1 MATFTSRTKKN
12 NVSDNEKNTSNG
24 NNPSATLPSP
34 VAQLFRDDQS
44 TDDFKQEDGSL
55 AIKGI
60 HSFGEI
66 GIPSSDNASSKQLKS
81 SPSFPAIQRKSQNNN
96 APVPVTNNKTGLPN
110 NLKSGVEQLSG
121 KSIDDVKVHYN
132 SKEPK
137 QLNALAYAKG
147 TEIHVGPGNEKH
159 LPHEAWHVVQ
169 QKQGRVQPTK
179 QLKGKV
185 PLNDDKSLENEADL
199 MGEKA
204 NHLISNN
211 SDANNTVQAKMEN
224 NSSPIVQ
231 RVLSEEDK
239 AMLGTVKGVSNNK
252 SAFEGGSKPPTDNI
266 TSAVPAV
273 EEPVSAA
280 PAVEEP
286 VSAPAVEQ
294 EPVSAAP
301 AVEQEP
307 TAPMALDDAETTRDT
322 IYETNPTAPMALD
335 DAETTRDTLYE
346 TKPTAPMALEDAE
359 TTRDAIS
366 ENKESSSESKNE
378 SGMLGKMKDGA
389 AWAGG
394 KVKEGAS
401 FVGKKASENKFA
413 IGAAGVKKVASTV
426 AERVSGSEV
435 LGNSVGGMVGGGL
448 TLGKGLYDMN
458 QGRNEKNK
466 AQDYLK
472 NNNKN
477 LDDKELTDNRIQN
490 RIAEREGKDKMA
502 KGGASAVSGAL
513 NLTAGALTASG
524 VGIPAAAVL
533 TAASTAVSVGS
544 GLTGM
549 AVQSGRDKEA
559 RRLRSSDELLADK
572 GKKNQEREDK
582 IAGSKLNPLNWG
594 AKLSR
599 LTGIG
604 DKDEKLIGTKNSAEM
619 LKARGKTEEDANTN
633 FLSRKEKEYEGEGWD
648 RTDINKKGK
657 DQAAIKWESGF
668 FGGFKKT
675 KFDAE
680 DIGVSKGL
688 SSDGIEKRKKEAE
701 EKAAKEE
708 KEKAASKEKKW
719 WPF

>member
-211 SDANNTVQAKMEN
+211 SDTNNTVQAKMEN
-224 NSSPIVQ
+224 NSSAIVQ

-252 SAFEGGSKPPTDNI
+252 SAFEGGSKPPTDNM

-273 EEPVSAA
+273 EEPVSA
-280 PAVEEP
+280 PAVEE
-286 VSAPAVEQ
+286 Q
-294 EPVSAAP
+294 VSAAP

-335 DAETTRDTLYE
+335 DAETTRDTIYE

-378 SGMLGKMKDGA
+378 SGMLGKMKDGV

-490 RIAEREGKDKMA
+490 SERRCKRSFWSIKPYSR
-502 KGGASAVSGAL
+502 SAYCFWSWYTSCSCTYCCF
-513 NLTAGALTASG
+513 N
-524 VGIPAAAVL
+524 
-533 TAASTAVSVGS
+533 
-544 GLTGM
+544 
-549 AVQSGRDKEA
+549 
-559 RRLRSSDELLADK
+559 
-572 GKKNQEREDK
+572 
-582 IAGSKLNPLNWG
+582 
-594 AKLSR
+594 
-599 LTGIG
+599 
-604 DKDEKLIGTKNSAEM
+604 
-619 LKARGKTEEDANTN
+619 
-633 FLSRKEKEYEGEGWD
+633 
-648 RTDINKKGK
+648 
-657 DQAAIKWESGF
+657 
-668 FGGFKKT
+668 GGFSW
-675 KFDAE
+675 FW
-680 DIGVSKGL
+680 INRNGCS
-688 SSDGIEKRKKEAE
+688 IWKR
-701 EKAAKEE
+701 
-708 KEKAASKEKKW
+708 
-719 WPF
+719 

>member
-66 GIPSSDNASSKQLKS
+66 GIPSSDHTSSKQLKS

-204 NHLISNN
+204 LNLMGKNN
-211 SDANNTVQAKMEN
+211 DANNSVQAKMN
-224 NSSPIVQ
+224 NSSSPIVQ

-239 AMLGTVKGVSNNK
+239 AMLESVKGVSNNK
-252 SAFEGGSKPPTDNI
+252 SAFEGSSKPPTDNI
-266 TSAVPAV
+266 TSA
-273 EEPVSAA
+273 A
-280 PAVEEP
+280 PAVE
-286 VSAPAVEQ
+286 

-322 IYETNPTAPMALD
+322 ISEA
-335 DAETTRDTLYE
+335 
-346 TKPTAPMALEDAE
+346 KPTAPMALEDAE

-366 ENKESSSESKNE
+366 ENKESSSESKSE

-389 AWAGG
+389 VWAGG
-394 KVKEGAS
+394 KAKEGAS
-401 FVGKKASENKFA
+401 FVGNKIMENKFA
-413 IGAAGVKKVASTV
+413 VGAAVAGKVAT
-426 AERVSGSEV
+426 EIG
-435 LGNSVGGMVGGGL
+435 GKSVGGMVGGGL

-458 QGRNEKNK
+458 EGRNEKNK

-490 RIAEREGKDKMA
+490 RIAEREAKDKMA
-502 KGGASAVSGAL
+502 KGGAGAVSGAL

-524 VGIPAAAVL
+524 VGIPAAGVL
-533 TAASTAVSVGS
+533 TAASMAVSAGA

-559 RRLRSSDELLADK
+559 RRLRTGNEVLSDK
-572 GKKNQEREDK
+572 VNNNQAREDK
-582 IAGSKLNPLNWG
+582 IAGSGWNPLNWG

-604 DKDEKLIGTKNSAEM
+604 DSDEKLIGTKKGSEI
-619 LKARGKTEEDANTN
+619 LEQRGKNVEGTKNEY
-633 FLSRKEKEYEGEGWD
+633 LSKKEAKYKEEGWD
-648 RTDINKKGK
+648 RSNINKEGK
-657 DQAAIKWESGF
+657 EQAASKTDKGFMGF
-668 FGGFKKT
+668 FGGKK
-675 KFDAE
+675 DYDVE

-708 KEKAASKEKKW
+708 KAKAAPGEKKW
-719 WPF
+719 WQF

>member
-199 MGEKA
+199 MGDKA

-211 SDANNTVQAKMEN
+211 SDTNNTVQAKMEN
-224 NSSPIVQ
+224 NSSAIVQ

-252 SAFEGGSKPPTDNI
+252 SAFEGGSKPPTDNM

-273 EEPVSAA
+273 EEPVSA
-280 PAVEEP
+280 PAVEE
-286 VSAPAVEQ
+286 Q
-294 EPVSAAP
+294 VSAAP

-322 IYETNPTAPMALD
+322 IYETKPTAPMALD
-335 DAETTRDTLYE
+335 CF
-346 TKPTAPMALEDAE
+346 
-359 TTRDAIS
+359 
-366 ENKESSSESKNE
+366 
-378 SGMLGKMKDGA
+378 LGKVFRHRSHVLLLVHNTCTRLA
-389 AWAGG
+389 
-394 KVKEGAS
+394 
-401 FVGKKASENKFA
+401 
-413 IGAAGVKKVASTV
+413 
-426 AERVSGSEV
+426 RV
-435 LGNSVGGMVGGGL
+435 
-448 TLGKGLYDMN
+448 
-458 QGRNEKNK
+458 
-466 AQDYLK
+466 
-472 NNNKN
+472 
-477 LDDKELTDNRIQN
+477 
-490 RIAEREGKDKMA
+490 
-502 KGGASAVSGAL
+502 
-513 NLTAGALTASG
+513 
-524 VGIPAAAVL
+524 
-533 TAASTAVSVGS
+533 
-544 GLTGM
+544 
-549 AVQSGRDKEA
+549 
-559 RRLRSSDELLADK
+559 
-572 GKKNQEREDK
+572 
-582 IAGSKLNPLNWG
+582 
-594 AKLSR
+594 
-599 LTGIG
+599 
-604 DKDEKLIGTKNSAEM
+604 
-619 LKARGKTEEDANTN
+619 
-633 FLSRKEKEYEGEGWD
+633 
-648 RTDINKKGK
+648 
-657 DQAAIKWESGF
+657 
-668 FGGFKKT
+668 
-675 KFDAE
+675 
-680 DIGVSKGL
+680 
-688 SSDGIEKRKKEAE
+688 
-701 EKAAKEE
+701 
-708 KEKAASKEKKW
+708 
-719 WPF
+719 

>member
-1 MATFTSRTKKN
+1 MTTFTSRTKKN

-34 VAQLFRDDQS
+34 LAQLFRDDQS

-55 AIKGI
+55 AIKGV
-60 HSFGEI
+60 HSFGDI
-66 GIPSSDNASSKQLKS
+66 GIPSSDNTSSKQLKS

-185 PLNDDKSLENEADL
+185 PLNDDKGLENEADL

-204 NHLISNN
+204 LHLISNN

-239 AMLGTVKGVSNNK
+239 AMLESVKGVSNNK
-252 SAFEGGSKPPTDNI
+252 SAFAGGSKPPTDNI
-266 TSAVPAV
+266 TSA
-273 EEPVSAA
+273 A
-280 PAVEEP
+280 PAVE
-286 VSAPAVEQ
+286 

-307 TAPMALDDAETTRDT
+307 TAPMALDDAETTSDSV
-322 IYETNPTAPMALD
+322 
-335 DAETTRDTLYE
+335 
-346 TKPTAPMALEDAE
+346 
-359 TTRDAIS
+359 S

-378 SGMLGKMKDGA
+378 IGMIDKMKNGA

-394 KVKEGAS
+394 KAMEGATWAGGKAKEGATWA
-401 FVGKKASENKFA
+401 GGKAKEGAAWAGEKAEQGAGLAKKALMENKFA
-413 IGAAGVKKVASTV
+413 AGAAVAGQVVTKVAGET
-426 AERVSGSEV
+426 
-435 LGNSVGGMVGGGL
+435 VGGMVGSGL
-448 TLGKGLYDMN
+448 SMGKGLYDMN
-458 QGRNEKNK
+458 EGRNEKNN
-466 AQDYLK
+466 AQEYLK
-472 NNNKN
+472 NNDKN
-477 LDDKELTDNRIQN
+477 LDDKELTANRIQN
-490 RIAEREGKDKMA
+490 RIAEREGKDKMMR
-502 KGGASAVSGAL
+502 GGADTLTGAL

-524 VGIPAAAVL
+524 VGIPAAAAVKGAAYAV
-533 TAASTAVSVGS
+533 TAGKSIA
-544 GLTGM
+544 GM

-559 RRLRSSDELLADK
+559 RRLRTGNEVLSDK
-572 GKKNQEREDK
+572 VNNNQAREDK
-582 IAGSKLNPLNWG
+582 IAGSGWNPLNWG

-604 DKDEKLIGTKNSAEM
+604 DSDEKLIGTKKGSEI
-619 LKARGKTEEDANTN
+619 LEQRGKNVEGTKDEY
-633 FLSRKEKEYEGEGWD
+633 LSKKEAKYKEEGWD
-648 RTDINKKGK
+648 RSNINKEGK
-657 DQAAIKWESGF
+657 EQAASKTDKGFMGF
-668 FGGFKKT
+668 FGGKK
-675 KFDAE
+675 DYDVE

-708 KEKAASKEKKW
+708 KAKAAPGEKKW
-719 WPF
+719 WQF